1 MFARI
6 GGEEF
11 AVLLQNVGT
20 EQAALI
26 ADFFREEVERAKFP
40 YNPASGKVTVSIG
53 VASASSNFSTTESLF
68 EAADQALYQAK
79 QNGRNQIA
87 VHQGN
92 SNETIHLNF
101 HFNYPY
107 WRRIFHFPST
117 RT

>member
-53 VASASSNFSTTESLF
+53 VASASSNFQQPNHFSKLLTKRSI
-68 EAADQALYQAK
+68 K
-79 QNGRNQIA
+79 QNKTAATKLLFIRGEI
-87 VHQGN
+87 
-92 SNETIHLNF
+92 E
-101 HFNYPY
+101 
-107 WRRIFHFPST
+107 
-117 RT
+117 